1 MNLEKII
8 HGVVFVLKQQCLQCE
23 YRNQW
28 KAQVDEGLSATE
40 EQHALTGGGYVS
52 SGSKQVGFEHP
63 DRKLVLIFD
72 CSLGVVQQLKKGNLM
87 PRCVI
92 Q

>member
-28 KAQVDEGLSATE
+28 KAQVDEGVSAAE

-52 SGSKQVGFEHP
+52 SGSKQVRFKHP
-63 DRKLVLIFD
+63 DR
-72 CSLGVVQQLKKGNLM
+72 
-87 PRCVI
+87 
-92 Q
+92 